1 MPTQLVKLPI
11 AERDEVENVARVP
24 QKQWRRW
31 SPNARAVFNALY
43 TATADQEIIT
53 HPKAPVLADDHW
65 LTIRWNM
72 AWLAAD
78 AADGRL

>member
-1 MPTQLVKLPI
+1 MVAQLVELPI
-11 AERDEVENVARVP
+11 QERAEPDNVARVP

-31 SPNARAVFNALY
+31 SPNARVVFNAVY
-43 TATADQEIIT
+43 TATSDQDIIK
-53 HPKAPVLADDHW
+53 HPKAPTLADDQW
-65 LTIRWNM
+65 LTIRWNV